1 VKRSERPAAAVV
13 ATLKGTTTFSVSDT
27 PAFTRAGGVA
37 YLYIDGA
44 QVRFAINVQAA
55 ERARLKISSRML
67 GLAKI
72 VKGGTE

>member
-1 VKRSERPAAAVV
+1 VV